1 MFCTN
6 FVVNSIKWQENR
18 LSEKQREYWLISHT
32 DLHFSEK
39 LEIIVEINMIHS
51 QKGQEL
57 VIILFN
63 IIMQEIK
70 IVVDA
75 YPLMII

>member
-1 MFCTN
+1 
-6 FVVNSIKWQENR
+6 
-18 LSEKQREYWLISHT
+18 
-32 DLHFSEK
+32 
-39 LEIIVEINMIHS
+39 MIHS

-70 IVVDA
+70 IVLDA